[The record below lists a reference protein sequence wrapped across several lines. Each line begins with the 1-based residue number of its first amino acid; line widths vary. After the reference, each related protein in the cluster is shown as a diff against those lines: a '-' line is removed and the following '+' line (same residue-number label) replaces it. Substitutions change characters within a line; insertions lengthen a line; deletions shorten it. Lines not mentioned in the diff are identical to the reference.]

1 MIIDKSYFKG
11 GKLFIPNITSNAS
24 VTGNVPTASASIESY
39 IARYEE
45 DLLLHALGLEN
56 YEALKAALETDALLE
71 DPANEKWKDLVNGKT
86 YTFEDTQVK
95 WPGLR
100 TTEGELKT
108 SLIADYVF
116 YHYLID
122 DFQHYSTVGIQ
133 KEKAKNAEPQSP
145 NLKLTQVWRDFIHKY
160 QEGAHLTPAI
170 VNTPNGPYVDYFIS
184 NLNVKRSLY
193 QFLKD
198 NDQYGDF
205 HFRVYENR
213 NRFGL

>member
-1 MIIDKSYFKG
+1 MVIDKSYFKG

-24 VTGNVPTASASIESY
+24 VTGNVPTASADIESY

-56 YEALKAALETDALLE
+56 YEALKAAIENDAAFAE
-71 DPANEKWKDLVNGKT
+71 PENEKWKDLVNGKT
-86 YTFEDTQVK
+86 YTFEGVQVK
-95 WPGLR
+95 WAGLR
-100 TTEGELKT
+100 TMEGELKT

-160 QEGAHLTPAI
+160 QFGAELSPVVVHTPS
-170 VNTPNGPYVDYFIS
+170 GSYQDYYS
-184 NLNVKRSLY
+184 ASMNVKRSLW
-193 QFLKD
+193 QFLSD

-205 HFRVYENR
+205 SFKVYENR